1 MRNEFYFQF
10 YVTQEQIDYTN
21 RIVDYSLDHHPVSD
35 IFANDPDGKK
45 RQREFRFTGSLGEV
59 VFADAYGLPRPT
71 RSYGAVDGQDFGQD
85 FSMSVNEQ
93 VISFDVKSMGRK
105 DNKFRENYV
114 LNLPAYQVHK
124 SASITD
130 CYFCISFHNDGIRT
144 VATFVGYI
152 DKQEVIDGKIGNLF
166 VAGTERIKDDG
177 GSFIFQRD
185 TYEVEFKDIRTPMIN
200 DNIKSFDGFRVMK
213 ILPPFKK

>member
-10 YVTQEQIDYTN
+10 YVTREQIDYTN
-21 RIVDYSLDHHPVSD
+21 RIVDYSLAHHPVSD

-45 RQREFRFTGSLGEV
+45 RKREFRFTGSLGEV
-59 VFADAYGLPRPT
+59 VFADAYGLPRST
-71 RSYGAVDGQDFGQD
+71 RSYGAVDRQDFGQD

-130 CYFCISFHNDGIRT
+130 CYFCISFHNDGSRT

-152 DKQEVIDGKIGNLF
+152 DKQEVIDGKVGNLF

-213 ILPPFKK
+213 ILPPFEK